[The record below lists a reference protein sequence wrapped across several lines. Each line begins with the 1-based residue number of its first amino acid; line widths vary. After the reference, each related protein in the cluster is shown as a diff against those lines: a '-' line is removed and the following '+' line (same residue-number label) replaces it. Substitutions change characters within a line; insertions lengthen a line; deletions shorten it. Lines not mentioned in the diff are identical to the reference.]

1 MHHFRIALA
10 QINSTV
16 GDLKGNAQRIRTYLR
31 RSKKEGADLVVFP
44 ELALTGYPPEDLLL
58 KPFFIDDNVKTVE
71 SLVAETRGIT
81 AIVGFVDRQN
91 DIYNAAA
98 LLHDGKWVATYRKNY
113 LPNYGVFD
121 EDRYFQRGDRSLVF
135 VCHGVRTGLSICEDI
150 WQPTGPLSTQVLC
163 GDAELAVNISASP
176 FYAGRRSERLQ
187 MLSTR
192 ARDHTVA
199 LAYVNLVGGQD
210 ELIFDGNSLILDERG
225 NVLRQGKAFRE
236 DLLIADLNVRNVFR
250 SRLMDPRRREEKR
263 NSLSKPDAIEV
274 VSLPPLSRKNS
285 RRHRLP
291 AFQELRALEEIEE
304 IFHALVLGI
313 RDYLRKN
320 GFQRAVVGLS
330 GGVDSAL
337 TATLATEALGSRNVH
352 GVFMPTRYSSELSR
366 RDAQA
371 LARNLRISF
380 HVIPIDPIYTTYLE
394 ALKPI
399 FRDKPTDVT
408 EENVQARIRGNILM
422 ALSNKFNWLV
432 LTTGNK
438 SETSVGYCTL
448 YGDTAGGLSVLKDVP
463 KMTVYAL
470 CRHINQIK
478 GKEIITP
485 SVLGKAP
492 SAELRPNQK
501 DQDSLPPYGEL
512 DPILHLYV
520 EKNFGLEE
528 IIHLGYPKD
537 RVREVLRMVDR
548 NEYKR
553 RQAPPGLKITP
564 KAFGRDRRLPI
575 TNRYSL

>member
-1 MHHFRIALA
+1 MRPFRIALA

-16 GDLKGNAQRIRTYLR
+16 GDLIGNADRIRSHI
-31 RSKKEGADLVVFP
+31 RSARQSGADLVVFP
-44 ELALTGYPPEDLLL
+44 ELALAGYPPEDLLL
-58 KPFFIDDNVKTVE
+58 KPFFINDNVRVLE
-71 SLVAETRGIT
+71 GLVGDTRGIT
-81 AIVGFVDRQN
+81 AVVGFVDKQN

-121 EDRYFQRGDRSLVF
+121 EDRYFQRGDRTLVF
-135 VCHGVRTGLSICEDI
+135 VCQGVRIGLSICEDI

-176 FYAGRRSERLQ
+176 FFAGRRNERLQ

-210 ELIFDGNSLILDERG
+210 ELIFDGSSLILDERG
-225 NVLRQGKAFRE
+225 RILGEAKAFCE
-236 DLLIADLNVRNVFR
+236 DLLIADLNVGNVFR

-263 NSLSKPDAIEV
+263 TSPSKPDSIEV
-274 VSLPPLSRKNS
+274 VSLPCRS
-285 RRHRLP
+285 RRHPRRKPLP
-291 AFQELRALEEIEE
+291 EVQNRKVLEEIEE
-304 IFHALVLGI
+304 IYHALVLGI

-320 GFQRAVVGLS
+320 GFRAAVVGLS

-337 TATLATEALGSRNVH
+337 TAALATEALGRKNVH

-366 RDAQA
+366 KDAEQ
-371 LARNLRISF
+371 LARNLEISF
-380 HVIPIDPIYTTYLE
+380 RLIPIDPIYAAYLD
-394 ALKPI
+394 ALKPV
-399 FRDKPTDVT
+399 FRRRTLDVT

-422 ALSNKFNWLV
+422 ALSNKFHWLA

-470 CRHINQIK
+470 CRHINRIR
-478 GKEIITP
+478 GKEIISR
-485 SVLGKAP
+485 SVLEKPP
-492 SAELRPNQK
+492 SAELRPNQV
-501 DQDSLPPYGEL
+501 DQDTLPPYEEL
-512 DPILHLYV
+512 DPILQLYV
-520 EKNFGLEE
+520 EEDLSLEE
-528 IIHLGYPKD
+528 IIHMGFSKD
-537 RVREVLRMVDR
+537 RVRQVIQMVDR